1 MAEETFSDFV
11 ESVAAAAVAV
21 VVVTG
26 VGKPVV
32 HV

>member
-11 ESVAAAAVAV
+11 ESVAAAAAV

-26 VGKPVV
+26 VGKPLV